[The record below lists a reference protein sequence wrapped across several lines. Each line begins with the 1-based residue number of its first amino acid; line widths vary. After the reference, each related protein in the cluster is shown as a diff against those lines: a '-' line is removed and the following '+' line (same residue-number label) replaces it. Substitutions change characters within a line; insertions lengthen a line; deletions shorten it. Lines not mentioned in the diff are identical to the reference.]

1 MSPWIRKWRLGV
13 AMGYVCTLGL
23 VGLLNLSAQ
32 PPLKDFKNEI
42 PRLPGLEPKEAQKA
56 IKTLPGYRA
65 ELMAAEP
72 LVASPVAMEW
82 DESGRL
88 FVAEMRGYSE
98 HRDEGLSRIRLLSD
112 TDGDGRYDKATI
124 FADKLLWATAVF
136 PWDGGAFVID
146 APDILY
152 FKDTDGDGI
161 ADQKERVF
169 TGLGVHNVQGLGN
182 SFRWHPEGRIHV
194 AASSNGGDIK
204 RVDGKGSTLALRGR
218 DFSFDPRSR
227 DLRAETGGAQHG
239 MAFDDWGRKYLCH
252 NSDHAIYAWA
262 NDYDFGRNPKF
273 AAPSP
278 KVSIA
283 SDGPQAEVYR
293 ISQVEPWRVVRT
305 RLRVQG
311 QVKGLVEGGGRASG
325 YFTSATGIMVVRGDQ
340 MGEMAEMLI
349 VGDVGSNLIHRK
361 KVTWNG
367 AHPVADRIDKD
378 IEWAASTDTWFR
390 PAQYANGPDGALWA
404 IDVCREV
411 IEHPASI
418 PPEIKRLVDLDSGR
432 DRGRL
437 YRIVPESFKD
447 RPIPDLAKAPPK
459 ELIPLLGHKNAWH
472 RETASRLLLGCK
484 DPIDA
489 DLSRFLE
496 ETNNPQ
502 AIYTTLGLMLA
513 RGVATEEQIHSA
525 MNRPIKEHREAVIR
539 LLRSFGRTKPLTA
552 IALALVEDNDP
563 KVRLAVAF
571 ALGDLD
577 PEVSTPALA
586 KLLARD
592 GSDPWMQA
600 ACLSARGVERSRLAS
615 AFFASG
621 QAANN
626 SELAPL
632 TGSLLVEIS
641 QGMDGPSH
649 AGKAFVSLSPEVGG
663 IVLVDLL
670 QDLARRKQT
679 LEQWTQK
686 AGPEATQRIQ
696 SILKSAQATAL
707 NTKADSTQRARAL
720 TLLDLTDPVSVRP
733 LLEAALSAREAPTVR
748 TAAIKALG
756 RDPGSSTAMV
766 FIKAWA
772 SLPFSDRANI
782 ADVLLGNPARVRV
795 LLDAAEAGNFPLGEL
810 DPVRRGQL
818 ERQKDPVLRERAKRL
833 LAQTSDPKR
842 AEVIDNYR
850 PILSLSGDATRGKAV
865 HEKACASCHKVADK
879 GYEIGPSLAAA
890 ANRGAESLL
899 LNILDPNREVNP
911 QFLAYVIETKEGRT
925 ITGMI
930 TAETPTSISLV
941 KQGGEKETLARSA
954 IEEIRSTGKSLMPE
968 GLEQQIDKQA
978 MADLIAFLLKP

>member
-1 MSPWIRKWRLGV
+1 MSPWIRNWRLGV
-13 AMGYVCTLGL
+13 GMGFVCALGL
-23 VGLLNLSAQ
+23 AGALNLSAQ
-32 PPLKDFKNEI
+32 PPQKDFKNEI
-42 PRLPGLEPKEAQKA
+42 PRLPGLEPKDAQKA

-169 TGLGVHNVQGLGN
+169 TGLGVHNVQGLAN

-204 RVDGKGSTLALRGR
+204 RADGKGSTLALRGR

-239 MAFDDWGRKYLCH
+239 MAFDDWGRKFLCH

-262 NDYDFGRNPKF
+262 NDGDFGRNPKF

-340 MGEMAEMLI
+340 MGDMSEMLI

-367 AHPVADRIDKD
+367 AHPVADRIDKE

-418 PPEIKRLVDLDSGR
+418 PPEIKKLVDLDSGR

-437 YRIVPESFKD
+437 YRIVPEGFRD
-447 RPIPDLAKAPPK
+447 RPTPDLAKSSPK

-484 DPIDA
+484 EPIDA
-489 DLSRFLE
+489 DLSRFLA

-502 AIYTTLGLMLA
+502 AIYTTLGLLLA
-513 RGVATEEQIHSA
+513 RGSATDDQIHSA
-525 MNRPIKEHREAVIR
+525 MNRPVKEHREAVIR
-539 LLRSFGRTKPLTA
+539 LLRSFKKTNPLKA
-552 IALALVEDNDP
+552 IALSLADDKDP
-563 KVRLAVAF
+563 GVRLAVAF

-577 PEVSTPALA
+577 PAVSTPVLA
-586 KLLARD
+586 KLLAQD

-600 ACLSARGVERSRLAS
+600 ACLGAMGVNRSLLAA
-615 AFFASG
+615 AFFESG
-621 QAANN
+621 KAANN
-626 SELAPL
+626 ADLAPL

-641 QGMDGPSH
+641 RESDGPSR
-649 AGKAFVSLSPEVGG
+649 AGKAFVSLSPEVGT

-670 QDLARRKQT
+670 QDLAKRRLT
-679 LEQWTQK
+679 LDQWTQK
-686 AGPEATQRIQ
+686 AGPETAGRIQ
-696 SILKSAQATAL
+696 SILKSAQSIASD
-707 NTKADSTQRARAL
+707 TKADPSKRARAL
-720 TLLDLTDPVSVRP
+720 TLLDWTDPVSVRP
-733 LLEAALSAREAPTVR
+733 LLETALSTREAPTVR
-748 TAAIKALG
+748 AAAIKALG
-756 RDPGSSTAMV
+756 RDAGNSTATI

-772 SLPFSDRANI
+772 SLPFSDRATI
-782 ADVLLGNPARVRV
+782 ADMLLGNPTGVRAM
-795 LLDAAEAGNFPLGEL
+795 LDAAESGNFPLGEL

-818 ERQKDPVLRERAKRL
+818 ERQKDPALLERAKKL
-833 LAQTSDPKR
+833 LARTSGPKR
-842 AEVIDNYR
+842 AEVIENYR
-850 PILSLSGDATRGKAV
+850 PVLSLVGDAARGKAV
-865 HEKACASCHKVADK
+865 HEKTCASCHKVADK
-879 GYEIGPSLAAA
+879 GFEIGPSLAAA

-911 QFLAYVIETKEGRT
+911 QFLAYVIETKDGRT

-930 TAETPTSISLV
+930 TSETPTSISLV
-941 KQGGEKETLARSA
+941 KQGGEKEILARSA
-954 IEEIRSTGKSLMPE
+954 IEEVRSTGKSLMPE
-968 GLEQQIDKQA
+968 GLEQQLDKQA